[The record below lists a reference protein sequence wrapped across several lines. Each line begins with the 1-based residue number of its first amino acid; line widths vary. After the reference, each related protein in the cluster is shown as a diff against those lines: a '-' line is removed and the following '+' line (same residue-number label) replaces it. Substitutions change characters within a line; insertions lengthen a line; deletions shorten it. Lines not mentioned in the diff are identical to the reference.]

1 VIGSAPDGWT
11 VRVTGYLPVDDPLA
25 ARLRRVCAA
34 LDKLPK
40 SAIHVD
46 EEARIV
52 TVDCAQA
59 REVLGDARQVLRPLR
74 ITERIV
80 VKPPWDSFESGL
92 RDIVL
97 EIDPEGAFGS
107 GLHEST
113 RLCLRALEKHVGR
126 AEIAADFGSG
136 TGILAI
142 AAAKL
147 GVARVIAIEA
157 HPESARVARANVR
170 RNRVERQVQVHCTGS
185 LEAVIT
191 PVDLLTANLTAEGI
205 TAWLTAITGRVKQGG
220 ALIFSGMTDQNSQD
234 VEQVLPRA
242 GCALI
247 ERLSEG
253 NWIALVAVKTS
264 STSRRE

>member
-1 VIGSAPDGWT
+1 MIGVVPDGWT
-11 VRVTGYLPVDDPLA
+11 IRVIGYLPVDDPLE

-34 LDKLPK
+34 LDKLPDP
-40 SAIHVD
+40 AIHVD
-46 EEARIV
+46 GEARVV

-80 VKPPWDSFESGL
+80 VKPPWDSFESRLG
-92 RDIVL
+92 DIVL
-97 EIDPEGAFGS
+97 EIDPEAAFGS

-113 RLCLRALEKHVGR
+113 RLCLRALERHVGH
-126 AEIAADFGSG
+126 AETAADFGSG

-157 HPESARVARANVR
+157 HPESAGVARANVR
-170 RNRVERQVQVHCTGS
+170 RNHMEGQVQVHCASS
-185 LEAVIT
+185 LETVTT

-205 TAWLTAITGRVKQGG
+205 TARLAAITDRVKQGG
-220 ALIFSGMTDQNSQD
+220 VLLFSGMTNRNYQE
-234 VEQVLPRA
+234 VERMLPRA

-253 NWIALVAVKTS
+253 NWVALAAVKTS
-264 STSRRE
+264 STSGRE

>member
-1 VIGSAPDGWT
+1 MVPDGWT
-11 VRVTGYLPVDDPLA
+11 IRVIGYLPVDDPLE

-34 LDKLPK
+34 LDQLPDP
-40 SAIHVD
+40 AIHVD
-46 EEARIV
+46 EEARMV
-52 TVDCAQA
+52 TVDCARA

-80 VKPPWDSFESGL
+80 VKPPWSPFESRPG
-92 RDIVL
+92 DIVL
-97 EIDPEGAFGS
+97 EIDPEAAFGS

-113 RLCLRALEKHVGR
+113 RLCLRALERYIRH
-126 AEIAADFGSG
+126 AETAVDFGSG

-157 HPESARVARANVR
+157 HSGSAGVARANVR
-170 RNRVERQVQVHCTGS
+170 RNRIEGQIQVHCASS
-185 LEAVIT
+185 LEAVST

-205 TAWLTAITGRVKQGG
+205 TVQLADIVGRVKEGG
-220 ALIFSGMTDQNSQD
+220 VLLFSGMTDLNYQE
-234 VEQVLPRA
+234 VERLLPRA

-253 NWIALVAVKTS
+253 NWVALAAFKD
-264 STSRRE
+264 TSRPGRE

>member
-1 VIGSAPDGWT
+1 MVPDGWT
-11 VRVTGYLPVDDPLA
+11 IRVTGYLPVDDPLA

-34 LDKLPK
+34 LDRLPGT
-40 SAIHVD
+40 AIHLD
-46 EEARIV
+46 EEARVV

-74 ITERIV
+74 IAERIV
-80 VKPPWDSFESGL
+80 VKPPWCLFEPRPG
-92 RDIVL
+92 DIVL
-97 EIDPEGAFGS
+97 EIDPEEAFGS

-113 RLCLRALEKHVGR
+113 RLCLCALERHVKH
-126 AEIAADFGSG
+126 AETAVDFGSG

-147 GVARVIAIEA
+147 GVAGVIAIEA

-170 RNRVERQVQVHCTGS
+170 RNGVERQVQVECASS

-205 TAWLTAITGRVKQGG
+205 TAWLSAITSRVKLGG
-220 ALIFSGMTDQNSQD
+220 VLIFSGMTNQNHQE
-234 VEQVLPRA
+234 VQRLIPRV
-242 GCALI
+242 GCTLI

-253 NWIALVAVKTS
+253 NWVALAAVKTGF
-264 STSRRE
+264 T